1 MERTVDKVLLLKLIR
16 SAQGRGRLVTIP
28 LHKLVFISQHRMTG
42 KRMKGFN
49 YSFYRDRFGPAAPG
63 IYDDF
68 GELID
73 AGLIRDCPFR
83 LTSSGEELLDGLEPA
98 FQRNGNRQ
106 ILGIIG
112 EIAKD
117 TPLEIRQ
124 IKELVYKMSITLPDG
139 TVKKVSEIPFR
150 PNRKILLMRKLSGS
164 DFKQA
169 FTLEEGEVETFEMMM
184 DAELRGSIRRAED
197 DARGGRITPRAP
209 V

>member
-1 MERTVDKVLLLKLIR
+1 LIR
-16 SAQGRGRLVTIP
+16 AAQGRGRLVTIP
-28 LHKLVFISQHRMTG
+28 LHKLVFLSEHQMNG
-42 KRMKGFN
+42 KRIKGFN

-98 FQRNGNRQ
+98 FRRNGNR
-106 ILGIIG
+106 LFSGIIG

-117 TPLEIRQ
+117 TPLDIRP

-150 PNRKILLMRKLSGS
+150 PNRKILMMRKLSAG
-164 DFKQA
+164 DFREA

-184 DAELRGSIRRAED
+184 DPELRDSLRRAED
-197 DARGGRITPRAP
+197 DARGGRISPRTP